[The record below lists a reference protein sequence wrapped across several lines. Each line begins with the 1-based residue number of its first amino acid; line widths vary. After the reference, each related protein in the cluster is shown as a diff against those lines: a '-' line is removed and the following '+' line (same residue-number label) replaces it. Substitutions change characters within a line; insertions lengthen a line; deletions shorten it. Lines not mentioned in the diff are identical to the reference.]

1 MWRMSL
7 RLTPRRLRDQRG
19 FTLIE
24 LMVVILIIGILA
36 AIALPAFLNQ
46 RTRAQDVDAKSAVR
60 NARTTLE
67 TFHTDRS
74 TYDATATELIDLEP
88 ALADAKNLTMSG
100 TDTTFSIAVDSRAA
114 NGGGTFSI
122 VLDGNGD
129 VTRLCTNPGKG
140 GCRPTADAA
149 GNLW

>member
-1 MWRMSL
+1 MRSRLNL
-7 RLTPRRLRDQRG
+7 RRCTDQRG

-24 LMVVILIIGILA
+24 LLVVILIIGILA

-46 RTRAQDVDAKSAVR
+46 RTKAMDVDAKSAVR

-74 TYDATATELIDLEP
+74 TYDTDVAALVDLEP
-88 ALADAKNLTMSG
+88 ALASAPNMAMTG
-100 TDTTFSIAVDSRAA
+100 TDTTFKISVDSKAA

-122 VLDGNGD
+122 ELASDGS
-129 VTRLCTNPGKG
+129 VTRLCSNPGKG
-140 GCRPTADAA
+140 GCRTTADSA